1 MGVFKTPGT
10 WVTGYYYCSAHTA
23 GVLQNA
29 PTSGGATRPTCF
41 FIQFHFPRSALQKYK
56 IIKKGWQAECKIL

>member
-1 MGVFKTPGT
+1 MGVFKTPGK
-10 WVTGYYYCSAHTA
+10 WVTGYSYCSAHTA

-41 FIQFHFPRSALQKYK
+41 LSNFFSPEAY
-56 IIKKGWQAECKIL
+56 CKSTKS